1 MFCTDPLPVVS
12 WSFSSLLSCPCLLSS
27 PQVTYQESYPSVS
40 MAKATVYI
48 PGSYGMLNLLVS
60 LENNG
65 PESVLGQRLN
75 LELSTGVRNIR
86 RFMLCVIMAE

>member
-1 MFCTDPLPVVS
+1 M
-12 WSFSSLLSCPCLLSS
+12 
-27 PQVTYQESYPSVS
+27 TYQESYPSVS